1 MKLIFDSGK
10 IWDSKFFK
18 IENLKKGGAKGG
30 HPPRYWLLQWLCKKS
45 DFSFKKSLSEVRMMI
60 CMVGT
65 NVLEWCPPLFCPPFS
80 CPPFCTPFHLHIPSM
95 KNMKFSRF
103 LSISSWF
110 GGTHRPLPPFY
121 LPFLY
126 LKSSNDLLQI
136 LYVWFL
142 PKMLCF
148 LCTDPFPKNESDP
161 WLCKK
166 CCLNV
171 DPMLILNF

>member
-65 NVLEWCPPLFCPPFS
+65 NVLEWCPPFS
-80 CPPFCTPFHLHIPSM
+80 CPPPFA
-95 KNMKFSRF
+95 
-103 LSISSWF
+103 
-110 GGTHRPLPPFY
+110 PPFIY
-121 LPFLY
+121 TSPAWNIWNFHVFLAYPHGLGAPTDRPPPFCLPFFIFE
-126 LKSSNDLLQI
+126 KFKRFATNFVCMI
-136 LYVWFL
+136 FA
-142 PKMLCF
+142 
-148 LCTDPFPKNESDP
+148 KNALFFVYRPIS
-161 WLCKK
+161 
-166 CCLNV
+166 
-171 DPMLILNF
+171 